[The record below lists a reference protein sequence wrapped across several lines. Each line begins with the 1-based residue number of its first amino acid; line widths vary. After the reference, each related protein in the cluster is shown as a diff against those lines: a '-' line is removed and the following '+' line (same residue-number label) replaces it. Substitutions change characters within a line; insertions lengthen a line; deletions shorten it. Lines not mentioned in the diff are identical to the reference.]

1 MDSGGLVVV
10 TGGGDVGLLE
20 LDLWVMEGWWRLML
34 VCLRVRVLRPKK
46 N

>member
-10 TGGGDVGLLE
+10 TGVGLLE